1 MNRGLHVK
9 WLALLSGIPQLEVR
23 YRIVNAASESIAF
36 LSKRH
41 RGIGITPAHRLDLP
55 GGVVTP
61 VSLEC
66 GTIIGDRGPFAWPIV
81 RDRKG
86 CDWDLS
92 VLPAP
97 ADRHREFVYVRDFPE
112 GWCGARNERTGSAF
126 RLYFSPRILPST
138 WLFMTFGGWR
148 HHYTVVVERCGDI
161 RKDLT
166 TAHRRGT
173 CARLSSGESF
183 TCTER
188 AALED

>member
-1 MNRGLHVK
+1 MYPGVHEK
-9 WLALLSGIPQLEVR
+9 WLALSSGIAQLEVR

-41 RGIGITPAHRLDLP
+41 RAIAITPAHRLELA
-55 GGVVTP
+55 GGVVTR
-61 VSLEC
+61 VNLEC

-81 RDRKG
+81 KDRKG

-97 ADRHREFVYVRDFPE
+97 AGRHREFVFVRDCLE

-126 RLYFSPRILPST
+126 RLYFSPRILPYT

-148 HHYTVVVERCGDI
+148 HHYTVVVEHCAGSP
-161 RKDLT
+161 KDLT

-173 CARLSSGESF
+173 CAMLSSGESF
-183 TCTER
+183 TRTVR